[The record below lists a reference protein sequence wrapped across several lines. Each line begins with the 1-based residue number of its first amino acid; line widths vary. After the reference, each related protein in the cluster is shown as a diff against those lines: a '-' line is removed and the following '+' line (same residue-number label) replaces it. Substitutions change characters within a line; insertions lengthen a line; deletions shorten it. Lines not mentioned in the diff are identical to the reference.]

1 MSTKVIS
8 NDQARAR
15 WREVLDT
22 AVTGSHIIIERYG
35 KPVVVV
41 IPYQDYIQSR
51 VVKERTV
58 QAELWQLHTRE
69 LQHLEKE
76 FANYEQIVSL

>member
-8 NDQARAR
+8 SDQARAR

-35 KPVVVV
+35 KPVAVV